1 VLCALCG
8 FLESMKNPK
17 LFAFAA
23 PSGGGKTSII
33 KPLLKKYPEIEF
45 SVSATTRSMRPGET
59 DGRDYFFLS
68 KTEFERLI
76 AEGGFVE
83 HEFFFDNHYGTLKRE
98 VDRALTAGHSMI
110 FDVDVKGALSI
121 RKMYPNDSVL
131 IFIVPPSLE
140 TLEQRLRSRGTEDEQ
155 KVRTRLQR
163 AAMEMETGK
172 QFDATVVNDDLN
184 KAIADVDTI
193 ITRYIFS

>member
-1 VLCALCG
+1 
-8 FLESMKNPK
+8 MKKPK

-59 DGRDYFFLS
+59 DGKDYFFLS
-68 KTEFERLI
+68 AQEFEQLI
-76 AEGGFVE
+76 ASGGFVE

-98 VDRALTAGHSMI
+98 VDRALKAGHSMI

-121 RKMYPNDSVL
+121 RRMYPDESVL
-131 IFIVPPSLE
+131 IFIVPPDLE

-172 QFDATVVNDDLN
+172 QFDAVVVNDSLER
-184 KAIADVDTI
+184 AVAEVETI
-193 ITRYIFS
+193 ITRHIFS

>member
-1 VLCALCG
+1 
-8 FLESMKNPK
+8 MNRPK
-17 LFAFAA
+17 LFAFAS

-33 KPLLKKYPEIEF
+33 KPLLQKYPGMEF
-45 SVSATTRSMRPGET
+45 SVSATTRGLRPGEVH
-59 DGRDYFFLS
+59 GKDYFFLG
-68 KTEFERLI
+68 KEEFERLI
-76 AEGGFVE
+76 GENGFVE

-98 VDRALTAGHSMI
+98 VDRALAAGHSMV

-121 RKMYPNDSVL
+121 RRMYPDESVL

-140 TLEQRLRSRGTEDEQ
+140 ELERRLRARGTEDDH

-172 QFDATVVNDDLN
+172 QFDETVVNDRLEQ
-184 KAIADVDTI
+184 AIADVDAI
-193 ITRYIFS
+193 IMKHIHS

>member
-1 VLCALCG
+1 MTLNVPRNSV
-8 FLESMKNPK
+8 FMKNPK

-59 DGRDYFFLS
+59 NGKDYFFLT
-68 KTEFERLI
+68 KPEFEGLI
-76 AEGGFVE
+76 ASGGFVE

-98 VDRALTAGHSMI
+98 VDRALKAGHSMI

-121 RKMYPNDSVL
+121 RRMYPNESVL
-131 IFIVPPSLE
+131 IFIVPPSIDV
-140 TLEQRLRSRGTEDEQ
+140 LEQRLRTRGTEDEQ

-172 QFDATVVNDDLN
+172 QFDATVVNDDLER
-184 KAIADVDTI
+184 AIADVDRI
-193 ITRYIFS
+193 ITKHIFS

>member
-1 VLCALCG
+1 
-8 FLESMKNPK
+8 MTRPK
-17 LFAFAA
+17 LFAFAS

-45 SVSATTRSMRPGET
+45 SVSATTRGMRPGEVH
-59 DGRDYFFLS
+59 GKDYFFLG
-68 KTEFERLI
+68 KQEFESLI

-98 VDRALTAGHSMI
+98 VDRALKAGHSMV

-121 RKMYPNDSVL
+121 RRMYPDESVL
-131 IFIVPPSLE
+131 IFIVPPNLE
-140 TLEQRLRSRGTEDEQ
+140 VLEQRLRNRGTEDEQ

-172 QFDATVVNDDLN
+172 QFDAVVVNDVLE
-184 KAIADVDTI
+184 KAIEAVDTI
-193 ITRYIFS
+193 ITKQIQS

>member
-1 VLCALCG
+1 
-8 FLESMKNPK
+8 MKNPK

-33 KPLLKKYPEIEF
+33 KPLLQKYPEIEF

-59 DGRDYFFLS
+59 NGKDYFFLS
-68 KTEFERLI
+68 KQEFERLI

-140 TLEQRLRSRGTEDEQ
+140 TLEQRLRNRGTEDEQ

-184 KAIADVDTI
+184 TAIAEVDTI